1 MKKFSEITSKHA
13 KICSWIFATVIS
25 LLFASLLCLLAASE
39 NHIIA
44 GLIAGIGYSI
54 ISIPLLYLMF
64 SLIFN
69 VSVKDYAE
77 ENIVAKARVIS
88 NYNLS
93 KENSVKLKFI
103 CSELTHLCSFENQ
116 LVTAIIANPKFKL
129 TAKLTDDEK
138 IELTASLDED
148 TLYTQTIQ
156 NYIYFEKH
164 FVKEE

>member
-1 MKKFSEITSKHA
+1 MKKFSEITSKQA
-13 KICSWIFATVIS
+13 KICSWICATVIS
-25 LLFASLLCLLAASE
+25 LLFASLICLLAASE

-77 ENIVAKARVIS
+77 ENIVAKSRVIS

-103 CSELTHLCSFENQ
+103 CSELTHLTSFENQ
-116 LVTAIIANPKFKL
+116 LVTAIITNPKFKL
-129 TAKLTDDEK
+129 TAKLTDTEK
-138 IELTASLDED
+138 IELTAFLDEN
-148 TLYTQTIQ
+148 TIYTQTIQ
-156 NYIYFEKH
+156 NYVYFEKH
-164 FVKEE
+164 FVKED